1 MHEIQHGLGFM
12 SLLRKD
18 FRMGNFFYDIDF
30 FWKSKRSN
38 YFVYD
43 LFLHDEDGRIVEHL
57 AKGNSSQVLVPS
69 YEKKSII
76 WNSLSFP
83 VENKPKM

>member
-1 MHEIQHGLGFM
+1 MHEMQHGLGFM

-38 YFVYD
+38 YFIYD
-43 LFLHDEDGRIVEHL
+43 LFLHDQEGRIVDN
-57 AKGNSSQVLVPS
+57 ASTAQNTDKTQ
-69 YEKKSII
+69 IF

-83 VENKPKM
+83 DDAKPRM